1 MQLAIVVLALL
12 VPHVTKVRDSSHAV
26 VCNLRFV
33 TDPDYSLPDTV
44 QHLTLRLGDTVED
57 LRGRKL
63 TAEAVKNL
71 LLHAHKES
79 SPAPIEIDLNMETE
93 VTMADLRAFI
103 RRIEATLPK
112 KSVVNF
118 HVRLVETNTKIIPK
132 KK

>member
-44 QHLTLRLGDTVED
+44 HHLTLRLGDTVED

-63 TAEAVKNL
+63 TADGVKSY
-71 LLHAHKES
+71 LLHAHKEY
-79 SPAPIEIDLNMETE
+79 SPASIDIDLNVETE
-93 VTMADLRAFI
+93 VTMADLRAFV
-103 RRIEATLPK
+103 RRIEAMLPK
-112 KSVVNF
+112 KSVVNIR
-118 HVRLVETNTKIIPK
+118 VRLVTTKTVIQK